1 MKSTVID
8 TGERF
13 IIDHHGQESYLSYRR
28 QGKVLDFYNAFV
40 PGPLRGQ
47 GYAQDLILYG
57 MHYAVLNGL
66 LVQPSHPAVVRFIQ
80 LNREWEYL
88 TVCKLN

>member
-13 IIDHHGQESYLSYRR
+13 IIDHQGQESYLSYRL
-28 QGKVLDFYNAFV
+28 QGQVLDFYNAFV
-40 PGPLRGQ
+40 PGPLRGK
-47 GYAQDLILYG
+47 GYAKDLILYG
-57 MHYAVLNGL
+57 MHYAVRNGL
-66 LVQPSHPAVVRFIQ
+66 RVQPSHPAVVRFIQ

-88 TVCKLN
+88 SVSKLN

>member
-8 TGERF
+8 TGEKF
-13 IIDHHGQESYLSYRR
+13 IIQHQDEQSYLSYRR
-28 QGKVLDFYNAFV
+28 QGNVLEFYNAFV
-40 PGPLRGQ
+40 PGPLRGK
-47 GYAQDLILYG
+47 GYAKDLILHG

-66 LVQPSHPAVVRFIQ
+66 VVQASHPAVVRFIQ

-88 TVCKLN
+88 TIGKLN

>member
-13 IIDHHGQESYLSYRR
+13 IIDHQGQESYLSYRR
-28 QGKVLDFYNAFV
+28 RGKVLDFYSAFV
-40 PGPLRGQ
+40 PVPLRGH
-47 GYAQDLILYG
+47 GYAKDLILYG

-66 LVQPSHPAVVRFIQ
+66 LVNPSHPAVVRFLQ
-80 LNREWEYL
+80 VYREWEYL
-88 TVCKLN
+88 TVSRLN